1 MNGTKTTLLAG
12 LTAFTVLLA
21 GCAGNNAGM
30 GIGGEKVATVNG
42 TAITKAD
49 YDKTY
54 DEMRQALGLDKMPQ
68 QQREM
73 LADTVQQMALNKL
86 IYHALVYGAA
96 EKAGVKVSEQE
107 IQQYKQDK
115 IFKNPALKEQF
126 QAFLSQNKMSEADFD
141 KMVREQLLLN
151 KFTEAKGGKDVQVSD
166 AEVKS
171 FYDKNKD
178 QFKVPERIHA
188 SHILLKA
195 IVPQMKQ
202 ALREKNPKITDAE
215 LETQIN
221 AKKAELKAKADK
233 LFAEIK
239 ATPAK
244 FEDLAKKNSEDPIS
258 AKNGGDLGP
267 MVENNI
273 DPVFWEAIQ
282 KTQDGKMYPGV
293 LVTQFGYHIIKVG
306 THMPPKQEGFAEA
319 KEFIKDQLGQQR
331 KQEFLK
337 RWAEES
343 KNTAKIDIEPKYMPK
358 AAQAGAAGPEGMAPG
373 GQAPA
378 AMQAQPAPQQQAKH

>member
-21 GCAGNNAGM
+21 GCAGGKTGM

-42 TAITKAD
+42 TAITKAE

-73 LADTVQQMALNKL
+73 LSDTVQQMVLNKL
-86 IYHALVYGAA
+86 IYHALVFGAA
-96 EKAGVKVSEQE
+96 EKAGVKVSDQE

-126 QAFLSQNKMSEADFD
+126 QAFLTQNKMSEADFD

-151 KFTEAKGGKDVQVSD
+151 KFTEAKGGKDVQISD

-178 QFKVPERIHA
+178 QFKVPERIQA
-188 SHILLKA
+188 SHILVKA

-202 ALREKNPKITDAE
+202 DLREKNPKITDAE
-215 LETQIN
+215 LEKQIN

-239 ATPAK
+239 ANPAK
-244 FEDLAKKNSEDPIS
+244 FEELAKQNSEDPIS

-267 MVENNI
+267 MVEANI

-293 LVTQFGYHIIKVG
+293 LATQFGYHIIKVG
-306 THMPPKQEGFAEA
+306 AHMPPKQEGFEEA
-319 KEFIKDQLGQQR
+319 KVFIKDQLGQQR

-358 AAQAGAAGPEGMAPG
+358 AAQATGAEGMAPG